1 MQFFYLILWLP
12 FSAFFSLTHSGKPET
27 LPNVII
33 IMADDMG
40 YECLGVNGSI
50 EYHTP
55 VLDDL
60 AKQGMRFTRFHAQP
74 LCTPSRVK
82 LMTGLYNFRNYEHF
96 GFLNPDQYTFGTLMK
111 SAGYT
116 TCVVGKWQ
124 LSGLYHGD
132 PDSKNHRNPFKF
144 GFDEFCLWQV
154 TKRASE
160 GERYA
165 NPLIEQN
172 GEIIAQ
178 EEDAYGPDIF
188 SDYALDFISRNKNNP
203 FFLYYPMVL
212 VHDPFVP
219 TPDSKTWEVSDQ
231 RYTQDTVYF
240 TDMVSYTD
248 KIVGKITGHLDR
260 LGISENTMVMFL
272 GDNGTSV
279 RIWSST
285 QSGMVQ
291 GAKGTTLNTATHV
304 PFIIKWPAVIAPGTV
319 NDDLLGIQDI
329 FPTLAEITGQKTK
342 VDGIS
347 LIPML
352 ENKKYDARNSLLI
365 YYNPLH
371 NENVNKYRNV
381 YVQTKNYKLYKD
393 GSFYNIHK
401 DPLEKNPI
409 KSLTVGEMSILR
421 DLMSELKSMPAI
433 D

>member
-1 MQFFYLILWLP
+1 M
-12 FSAFFSLTHSGKPET
+12 
-27 LPNVII
+27 PNVII

-40 YECLGVNGSI
+40 YECLGVNGST
-50 EYHTP
+50 EYNTP

-60 AKQGMRFTRFHAQP
+60 AKRGMRFTRFHAQP

-82 LMTGLYNFRNYEHF
+82 LMTGKYNFRNYENF
-96 GFLNPDQYTFGTLMK
+96 GFLSPDQYTFGQLMK

-132 PDSKNHRNPFKF
+132 TDSKNHLNPFKF

-154 TKRASE
+154 TKRAFD

-172 GEIIAQ
+172 GEILAQ
-178 EEDAYGPDIF
+178 DKNAYGPDIF
-188 SDYALDFISRNKNNP
+188 SDYALDFINRNKNNP

-219 TPDSKTWEVSDQ
+219 TPDSKTWTMNDE
-231 RYTQDTVYF
+231 RYVQDTSHF
-240 TDMVSYTD
+240 SDMVSYAD
-248 KIVGKITGHLDR
+248 KIVGKITRHIDQ
-260 LGISENTMVMFL
+260 LGISENTIVMFL

-285 QSGMVQ
+285 QDGMVQ

-304 PFIIKWPAVIAPGTV
+304 PFIISWPSVITAGSV

-329 FPTLAEITGQKTK
+329 FPTLSEISGQKSM

-347 LIPML
+347 LMPIL
-352 ENKKYDARNSLLI
+352 RNERYDARNSLLI
-365 YYNPLH
+365 YYNPH
-371 NENVNKYRNV
+371 HSENVNKNRNV
-381 YVQTKNYKLYKD
+381 YAQTKEYKLYKD
-393 GSFYNIHK
+393 GSFYSIRK
-401 DPLEKNPI
+401 DPLEKQLL
-409 KSLTVGEMSILR
+409 KSLTVSEMTILR
-421 DLMSELKSMPAI
+421 DLMSELKTAPAI